1 MKNQLLQDFTCLI
14 PLYKSKR
21 FLSII
26 EENIEEHLKYGAH
39 VLVSDMHGYDDV
51 PEMLKARYGQH
62 ENVVI
67 HVGSNGGDWVDNI
80 NFLIRQTETRFAR
93 IVPHDDTALP
103 GSSAALVALLLK
115 HPDAILATGEA
126 ELLDVQGK
134 PLPAAFH
141 PHILPQAYTC
151 PSTLDGALSFLWLG
165 KFPGSFKGV
174 FDAQVVRERQLYI
187 KKTPGLVV
195 ADHLWVN
202 ALFTAGRFEFLPM
215 KVLAKRFYPESTH
228 KSWRYTPEVY
238 LGIGDVLYEY
248 FREQIADE
256 GLLAK
261 ARFVI
266 YHNAIRRAR
275 YCSDEIGHYPGYNAV
290 SPMEGGGNK
299 PIFPPR

>member
-26 EENIEEHLKYGAH
+26 EANIEEHLKQGAR

-51 PEMLKARYGQH
+51 PEILKARYGQH
-62 ENVVI
+62 ENVII
-67 HVGSNGGDWVDNI
+67 HEDSSGGDWVDNV

-93 IVPHDDTALP
+93 ILPHDDTALP
-103 GSSAALVALLLK
+103 GSSAVLVALLLK
-115 HPDAILATGEA
+115 HPDAILATGE
-126 ELLDVQGK
+126 EESVDVQGK
-134 PLPAAFH
+134 PLAAEFQPLVL
-141 PHILPQAYTC
+141 PHAYTC
-151 PSTLDGALSFLWLG
+151 PSTIDGALSFLWLG

-174 FDAQVVRERQLYI
+174 FDAKVVRERELYI

-195 ADHLWVN
+195 ADHLWLN
-202 ALFTAGRFEFLPM
+202 ALFTAGRFEFLSK
-215 KVLAKRFYPESTH
+215 KVLVKRHYPESTH
-228 KSWRYTPEVY
+228 KNWKYTPEVY
-238 LGIGDVLYEY
+238 LGIGDVLCEY

-261 ARFVI
+261 VRFVT

-275 YCSDEIGHYPGYNAV
+275 YCSEEIGHYPGYSVV